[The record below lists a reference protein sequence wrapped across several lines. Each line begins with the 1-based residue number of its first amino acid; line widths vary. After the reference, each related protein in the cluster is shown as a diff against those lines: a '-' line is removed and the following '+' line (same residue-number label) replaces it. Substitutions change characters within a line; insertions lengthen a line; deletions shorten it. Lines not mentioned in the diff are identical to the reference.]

1 MLHDVV
7 SDPGAKAAPL
17 LTRPEQ
23 AAASVPLAA
32 LERGKLRTVR
42 ASKERMARV
51 SKESSVSRR
60 HSHEDMP
67 TIEEEAVS

>member
-32 LERGKLRTVR
+32 LERGKLRTR